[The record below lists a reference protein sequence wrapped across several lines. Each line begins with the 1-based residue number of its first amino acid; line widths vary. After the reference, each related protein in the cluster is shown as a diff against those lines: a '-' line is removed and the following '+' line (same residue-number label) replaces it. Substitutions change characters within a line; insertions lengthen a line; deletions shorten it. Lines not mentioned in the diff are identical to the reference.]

1 MNMYCFHARVATQL
15 RQVVRPAS
23 GRHGVTGASFQP
35 AHCPSSRCRS
45 TASRRGYAVQA
56 GSKPVFDVF
65 NRRAKWMQKERAAAN
80 VEAGRQADYLKDEV
94 AIRLCERLLVSRI
107 PWTNEKD
114 ESALTSQDIKRS
126 FPKVLDF
133 GANSCN
139 VARALVR
146 PDPDPAVPD
155 TPALSTRIGHLT
167 AAESSAALLF
177 RDSDLPFNKEIDIAR
192 HVMSFTE
199 EEGNGAAI
207 AAAPTDDATS
217 SATVASPFTP
227 EEYDLILSNLS
238 LHWTNDLPGALTFI
252 NRMLKPDAPFLGAML
267 GGDTLYELRTSLQLA
282 EQDRRGG
289 LSPHVSP
296 LADVRDVGGLLQ
308 RAGFSMLTV
317 DVDDIIVDY
326 PDTFA
331 LMADLQAMGES
342 SAILGREMGAI
353 GRDVL
358 LANDAIYRE
367 LHGNE
372 DGSIP
377 ATFRIIYMIGWH
389 PSAKE
394 PKPLERG
401 SGQINLKDIL
411 ENKTDKS

>member
-1 MNMYCFHARVATQL
+1 M
-15 RQVVRPAS
+15 
-23 GRHGVTGASFQP
+23 
-35 AHCPSSRCRS
+35 
-45 TASRRGYAVQA
+45 
-56 GSKPVFDVF
+56 
-65 NRRAKWMQKERAAAN
+65 
-80 VEAGRQADYLKDEV
+80 
-94 AIRLCERLLVSRI
+94 
-107 PWTNEKD
+107 
-114 ESALTSQDIKRS
+114 
-126 FPKVLDF
+126 LDF

-146 PDPDPAVPD
+146 PDPDPAVPG

-167 AAESSAALLF
+167 ATESSAALLF
-177 RDSDLPFNKEIDIAR
+177 RDADLPFNKEMDIAR

-207 AAAPTDDATS
+207 ASAPTDGAS
-217 SATVASPFTP
+217 STAVASSPFTP

-238 LHWTNDLPGALTFI
+238 LHWTNDLPGALAFI

-267 GGDTLYELRTSLQLA
+267 GGDTLFELRTSLQLA

-358 LANDAIYRE
+358 VANEAIYRE

-401 SGQINLKDIL
+401 SGQINLKDVL
-411 ENKTDKS
+411 EKKTDKS